1 MSRVLLL
8 AVFLMLSFFSSAQIQ
23 PCIDVRAA
31 RREADAAQGV
41 YDFNNK
47 WTPGTTLKVGFIGGT
62 EWQRGKVKQYA
73 PVWSSYANVKF
84 QFTDVSTGDIRVSF
98 EKKGSYSYIGVD
110 AKNRLSFQETM
121 NLGWIENTSTEA
133 QLKAVILHE
142 FGHALGLLHEHMN
155 PMSNIKWNKPVV
167 YAYYL
172 QYNGWEKDMV
182 DKQVFDRYSVTMTN
196 KSYDPSSIMHYP
208 IPANFT
214 TDGYTVGENYELSA
228 SDKKLVAEL
237 YPFNRTYP
245 TENTTN
251 PWSKLQD
258 LQIEYNVTEKG
269 LAGIRIKQ
277 DFLIYNV
284 QNKECIMAVYFYNAD
299 NNLPLKDKNGT
310 YTSRDGNVAGYNYFT
325 PAYPNTQFNDLSVF
339 IPYDELELGSGNFR
353 LKCYVAIFDPAL
365 KMITSGGYQYFTFGQ
380 GINCKEVKLQAK
392 FNDIS
397 QQIQITPVFTIENAK
412 DIKCHAVAYFYT
424 SQGTPLKDYNSLYNT
439 RDGTVASTVDFTPG
453 YAVTL
458 YNNNQTDFLIG
469 LPYTELHLP
478 KGFYRLQ
485 YKVILYD
492 DKWNR
497 IVSSEASSFTY
508 TQD

>member
-251 PWSKLQD
+251 PWS
-258 LQIEYNVTEKG
+258 I
-269 LAGIRIKQ
+269 
-277 DFLIYNV
+277 
-284 QNKECIMAVYFYNAD
+284 
-299 NNLPLKDKNGT
+299 
-310 YTSRDGNVAGYNYFT
+310 SVAKKPFK
-325 PAYPNTQFNDLSVF
+325 S
-339 IPYDELELGSGNFR
+339 
-353 LKCYVAIFDPAL
+353 
-365 KMITSGGYQYFTFGQ
+365 
-380 GINCKEVKLQAK
+380 
-392 FNDIS
+392 
-397 QQIQITPVFTIENAK
+397 
-412 DIKCHAVAYFYT
+412 
-424 SQGTPLKDYNSLYNT
+424 
-439 RDGTVASTVDFTPG
+439 
-453 YAVTL
+453 
-458 YNNNQTDFLIG
+458 
-469 LPYTELHLP
+469 
-478 KGFYRLQ
+478 
-485 YKVILYD
+485 
-492 DKWNR
+492 
-497 IVSSEASSFTY
+497 
-508 TQD
+508 